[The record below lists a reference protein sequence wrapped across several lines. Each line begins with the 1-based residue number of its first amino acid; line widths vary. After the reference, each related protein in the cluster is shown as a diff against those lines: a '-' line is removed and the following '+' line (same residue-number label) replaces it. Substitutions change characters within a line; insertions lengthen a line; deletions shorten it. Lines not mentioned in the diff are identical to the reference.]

1 MLRSNACVR
10 RVGIA
15 PFAPRDTI
23 LEASYYLCKVMI
35 SNLARDSAREL
46 KETSMLIL
54 TRRIG
59 ETLMIG
65 DEIAVT
71 VVGVSGSQVRV
82 GIEAPKDVEVH
93 REEVYERVKAERA
106 AATR

>member
-1 MLRSNACVR
+1 
-10 RVGIA
+10 VGIA